1 VHSTNPNFWLFRY
14 WRGEGP
20 LWKVFWLYGVLASNI
35 GVALVAWGLVTARI
49 GHGALAGLV
58 VLLLAYTVWVLV
70 SIWRCAG
77 NVHYRY
83 FGLLARALTVAWAVN
98 ALLVSGFLLL
108 EL

>member
-1 VHSTNPNFWLFRY
+1 MLSFLTQY

-35 GVALVAWGLVTARI
+35 GVALVAWGLVTHRI
-49 GHGALAGLV
+49 GHAALAALV
-58 VLLLAYTVWVLV
+58 AILIAYTIWVLV

-77 NVHYRY
+77 NVHYQY
-83 FGLLARALTVAWAVN
+83 FGILARALTVAWALN
-98 ALLVSGFLLL
+98 AVMVSGFLLL